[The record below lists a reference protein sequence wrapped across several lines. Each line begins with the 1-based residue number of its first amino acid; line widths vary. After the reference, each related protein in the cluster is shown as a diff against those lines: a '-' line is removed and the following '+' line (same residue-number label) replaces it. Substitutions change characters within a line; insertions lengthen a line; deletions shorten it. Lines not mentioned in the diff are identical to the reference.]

1 MNTTARF
8 IDRLSARLNAIA
20 LWGAIFAV
28 AIMVA
33 AAGWQVIARYLL
45 AAPPIWTEELA
56 RYAMVWA
63 GLLGASCAF
72 RAKADPAL
80 FPAMRSIG
88 GATGMLLAAL
98 RGFGVVLFI
107 TPVIYYS
114 LFGPGFNPARGYL
127 ARLTGRSAETMDLPM
142 VAFGLAIPVAFSL
155 VTLHLAAA
163 LALRIAGPGNET
175 ERT

>member
-1 MNTTARF
+1 MARF
-8 IDRLSARLNAIA
+8 IDRLSARLNTVA
-20 LWGAIFAV
+20 LWGAIIAV
-28 AIMVA
+28 ALMVV
-33 AAGWQVIARYLL
+33 AAGWQVVARYLL

-80 FPAMRSIG
+80 FPAMASIA
-88 GATGMLLAAL
+88 GA
-98 RGFGVVLFI
+98 RGLILSAIRGTGVVLFI
-107 TPVIYYS
+107 TPIIYYS
-114 LFGPGFNPARGYL
+114 LFGPGFNLARGYI
-127 ARLTGRSAETMDLPM
+127 ARLAGRSAETMDLPM
-142 VAFGLAIPVAFSL
+142 VAFGLAIPIAFSL

-163 LALRIAGPGNET
+163 FAMRLAGSGNEK

>member
-1 MNTTARF
+1 MARF
-8 IDRLSARLNAIA
+8 IDRLSARLNSVA
-20 LWGAIFAV
+20 LWGAIIAV

-33 AAGWQVIARYLL
+33 AAGWQVVARYLL

-72 RAKADPAL
+72 RAKTDPSL
-80 FPAMRSIG
+80 FPAMASI
-88 GATGMLLAAL
+88 TGTKGLILSAI
-98 RGFGVVLFI
+98 RGVGVVLFI
-107 TPVIYYS
+107 TPIIYYS
-114 LFGPGFNPARGYL
+114 LFGPGFNLARGYI

-142 VAFGLAIPVAFSL
+142 VAFGLAIPIAFSL

-163 LALRIAGPGNET
+163 FAMRLAGSGSEK